1 MILLGL
7 VSSHFSRATSAVRD
21 NDLETNFFFLSF
33 IFPNKQ
39 FKQKGISLSKDSEVS
54 ISHGKFENAGG
65 TVTFTDVGSTNGTEI
80 DG

>member
-1 MILLGL
+1 
-7 VSSHFSRATSAVRD
+7 
-21 NDLETNFFFLSF
+21 
-33 IFPNKQ
+33 Q

-65 TVTFTDVGSTNGTEI
+65 KVTFTDVGSTNGTDV